1 MVRGDRSERHPFSL
15 RFISKEKEEGYLQF
29 CKPQMLDSARL
40 LGIGF
45 GVAYVIAMAIR
56 LFTYKPWSETNEE
69 LRVLGWT
76 YNTLWSSGVCGVFV
90 LQGLPCFAKCLSLVR
105 LELLGMCAVIASLVP
120 SVLTAQHF
128 MASAYGFELQEDGC
142 VLESFPIVG
151 LFLFVSASHMVFA
164 VRWCVMLP
172 VEVLS
177 FVLYAGVSFTFGLHT
192 RVSLYH
198 SSALLVFVVLMSL
211 GKRRLELSERRFFM
225 TIASERTLRAQAE
238 FQLANFST
246 STHHQSAPSM
256 ASMATEMS
264 KPLDTIQEIGIR
276 EQWLLQEEELEA
288 SDRILGEGKYGVVMC
303 GKFHGSPVAIK
314 VTKVQRDQNLANVG
328 QELRIHRR
336 LRHPNIVLFHGACV
350 DEVSQ
355 DVALVLEYCVG
366 VSLAEFVDS
375 LTLGESDGARWQ
387 CLTGVCRALCYLHT
401 RLPCIVHGDLKA
413 SNVQVE
419 SRTLAHGG
427 TSVRARLLDFGLSRV
442 LTRNPR
448 PLGGTI
454 RWAAPEVFEGD
465 VPTLPASDVYSFG
478 LMIFFTLTGTPPYA
492 QHNRASVARMVI
504 RNVLPPLDWPVSS
517 PFTVT
522 CKPVVDAMTVS
533 DPSKRR
539 VMKDVHKD
547 LQDLMP
553 DSARTDEDVIAC
565 IDDRFW
571 PGVKHALQNHQRQ
584 EVQRS
589 VQKTNR
595 PRINMS
601 L

>member
-15 RFISKEKEEGYLQF
+15 RFISKEKEEGYLLF
-29 CKPQMLDSARL
+29 NKPKMLESARV

-45 GVAYVIAMAIR
+45 GVVYAIGMAIR
-56 LFTYKPWSETNEE
+56 LLNSKPWSETNEE
-69 LRVLGWT
+69 LRLLGWT
-76 YNTLWSSGVCGVFV
+76 YNTLWCSGMCGIIV
-90 LQGLPCFAKCLSLVR
+90 LQGLPCFAKSLSLVR
-105 LELLGMCAVIASLVP
+105 LEILGICAVIVSLLP
-120 SVLTAQHF
+120 SVLAAQHY
-128 MASAYGFELQEDGC
+128 MAAAYGFELQEDSC

-151 LFLFVSASHMVFA
+151 LFLFMSACHMVFA
-164 VRWCVMLP
+164 VRWYAMLP
-172 VEVLS
+172 IEIFS
-177 FVLYAGVSFTFGLHT
+177 FVLYTGVSFTFGHNT
-192 RVSLYH
+192 RVSFFH
-198 SSALLVFVVLMSL
+198 SCALLVFVILMSL
-211 GKRRLELSERRFFM
+211 GKRRLELSERRLFM
-225 TIASERTLRAQAE
+225 MIVSERTLRAQAE
-238 FQLANFST
+238 CQLAEF

-256 ASMATEMS
+256 ASDMS

-276 EQWLLQEEELEA
+276 EQWLLQEEELEC

-314 VTKVQRDQNLANVG
+314 VLKVHHDHSLAEVG

-355 DVALVLEYCVG
+355 DVALVLEHCVG

-401 RLPCIVHGDLKA
+401 RRPCIVHGDLKA
-413 SNVQVE
+413 SNVHVE
-419 SRTLAHGG
+419 RRTCAHGG
-427 TSVRARLLDFGLSRV
+427 TLVRARLLDFGLSRV
-442 LTRNPR
+442 LTGNPR

-454 RWAAPEVFEGD
+454 RWAAPEVFKGD
-465 VPTLPASDVYSFG
+465 VSALPASDVYSFG
-478 LMIFFTLTGTPPYA
+478 LMIFFTVTGTLPRA
-492 QHNRASVARMVI
+492 QLNGASLARVAI
-504 RNVLPPLDWPVSS
+504 REVLPPLDWPVSS

-522 CKPVVDAMTVS
+522 CKPVVDAMTIT

-539 VMKDVHKD
+539 AMKDVHKD

-553 DSARTDEDVIAC
+553 DSARTDEVVTTC

-571 PGVKHALQNHQRQ
+571 PSVKHALRNHRRQ
-584 EVQRS
+584 KGHRPVQQANRS
-589 VQKTNR
+589 
-595 PRINMS
+595 RIRMS